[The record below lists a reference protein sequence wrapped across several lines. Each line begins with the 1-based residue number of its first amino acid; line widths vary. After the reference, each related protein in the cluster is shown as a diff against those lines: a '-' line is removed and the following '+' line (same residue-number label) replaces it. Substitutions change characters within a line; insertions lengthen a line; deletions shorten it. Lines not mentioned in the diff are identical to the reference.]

1 MQADLTPDRPELETG
16 EQLAFQRP
24 GISRNEMRQL
34 RRGNYSI
41 QAEIDLH
48 GLTVSEAQI
57 ELRSFV
63 TECVDRNLR
72 CIRVVHGKGL
82 RSGDNGPVLKA
93 NVNYWLPG
101 WDEVL
106 AFCSALPRHGG
117 TGAIYVLLK
126 TL

>member
-1 MQADLTPDRPELETG
+1 MPEIEAG
-16 EQLAFQRP
+16 ESLAFHRP
-24 GISRNEMRQL
+24 DISRNVIRQL
-34 RRGNYSI
+34 RRGKYAI

-48 GLTVSEAQI
+48 GLTVSEAQT
-57 ELRSFV
+57 ELRSFI

-82 RSGDNGPVLKA
+82 RSGDKGPVLKA
-93 NVNYWLPG
+93 NVNYWLPN
-101 WDEVL
+101 WDDVL